1 MDKRFKKTF
10 DSLPEVF
17 TFLNDF
23 IQSNEGGADV
33 EYTLHIAVEEF
44 FTNMVKYNSRHRN
57 EIEVGLWREGETLFV
72 RLVDEETEPFDP
84 TQAGEVDTTLPI
96 EKRRVGGLGIH
107 ITKRLVDSL
116 NYSHENGR
124 SIITFTKNLGA

>member
-1 MDKRFKKTF
+1 
-10 DSLPEVF
+10 V
-17 TFLNDF
+17 TFLDGF
-23 IQSNEGGADV
+23 MQSHAAGPDV

-57 EIEVGLWREGETLFV
+57 EIEVNLWREGETLFV

-107 ITKRLVDSL
+107 ITKQLVDSL
-116 NYSHENGR
+116 TYSHENGK